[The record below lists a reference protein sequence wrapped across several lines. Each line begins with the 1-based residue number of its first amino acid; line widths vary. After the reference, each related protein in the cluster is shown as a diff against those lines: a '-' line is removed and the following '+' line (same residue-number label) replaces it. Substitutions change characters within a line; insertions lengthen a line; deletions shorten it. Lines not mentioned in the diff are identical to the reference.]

1 MDGHD
6 CSVVWV
12 EVLLK
17 AMEYVRKVRG
27 PGDRNEQYD
36 SS

>member
-12 EVLLK
+12 EVMLK
-17 AMEYVRKVRG
+17 AMQYVRKFMG
-27 PGDRNEQYD
+27 PDDRKEQYD
-36 SS
+36 GS